1 LSKGDAE
8 GAGDR
13 PQHAL
18 STTCPEATGARHG
31 SDFGQKPGGNRA
43 NIPRI
48 QWRRSPWQNAT
59 AFSQSAAGT
68 VRTDRLGCD
77 LLRAWVSIAV
87 VLLALSAIVGL
98 SMSSATVEEE
108 RLLAA
113 FTVETRQQVHASA
126 EALARL
132 DSVHQDMQ
140 MLADLVERSRNDHQ
154 LDAATERRVWQS
166 AFRALAV
173 VVPQHRIIA
182 LVDPEGALDV
192 LAVDPTEKP
201 ATPETLLPSVKRLGI
216 EAARAGAETLGKPV
230 RLGARSFLVY
240 ATPVPS
246 GGAIVVASEA
256 AQLLR
261 SVAWPQIQDS
271 RLFVTDPSA
280 VVWSGC
286 ETAAGCRVT
295 EADVVPKVSITD
307 APLHLD
313 ARQAQRL
320 GLFPATALGLS
331 EKVVGPTGAWTV
343 TWIASSEPIKKREQ
357 SVLSRII
364 TTAIAAAVVVA
375 AVGTVLLRQQRRAAG
390 LTNQLRYAEAK
401 AQARDLENQLVRADR
416 LITVGVMATEIAHEV
431 GTPLAVVRGRAEQVI
446 RQVGAGRGGDDLR
459 VIIKHVDQISATI
472 RQLLDFSR
480 RSAFDQ
486 RSIAL
491 AVIVERTRELLLLKL
506 EARRLQLEVHLN
518 DDLPMLT
525 ADPDQ
530 LQQVLVNL
538 LINACDASPPG
549 GQVSLSARRAPSDM
563 VQIEVLDR
571 GCGISP
577 EHLAAV
583 FEPFFTTKPRGEG
596 TGLGLSITAGIVRN
610 HAGQIDLR
618 SAPGAGTTVTVLW
631 PASPPGGGAH
641 V

>member
-1 LSKGDAE
+1 
-8 GAGDR
+8 
-13 PQHAL
+13 
-18 STTCPEATGARHG
+18 
-31 SDFGQKPGGNRA
+31 
-43 NIPRI
+43 
-48 QWRRSPWQNAT
+48 
-59 AFSQSAAGT
+59 
-68 VRTDRLGCD
+68 V
-77 LLRAWVSIAV
+77 RAWGSIAI
-87 VLLALSAIVGL
+87 VLMALSAIVGL
-98 SMSSATVEEE
+98 SVSSATVEEE
-108 RLLAA
+108 RLLGA
-113 FTVETRQQVHASA
+113 FTAETRQQVHASA
-126 EALARL
+126 EALSRL

-182 LVDPEGALDV
+182 LVDTRGALDV

-201 ATPETLLPSVKRLGI
+201 ATPEALLPSVRRLGI
-216 EAARAGAETLGKPV
+216 EAAEKQAETLGKPV
-230 RLGARSFLVY
+230 RFGARSFLIY

-261 SVAWPQIQDS
+261 SVAWPQLPSS

-286 ETAAGCRVT
+286 ETPAGCQVA
-295 EADVVPKVSITD
+295 EAEIVPRSD
-307 APLHLD
+307 ATASPLRLD

-320 GLFPATALGLS
+320 GLFPAVALCLS
-331 EKVVGPTGAWTV
+331 ERVVGPTGTWTV
-343 TWIASSEPIKKREQ
+343 TWIASTEPINEREQ
-357 SVLSRII
+357 SVLSRIV

-375 AVGTVLLRQQRRAAG
+375 AVGTVLLRQQRRAVA
-390 LTNQLRYAEAK
+390 LANQLRYAEAK

-446 RQVGAGRGGDDLR
+446 REVGAGGGGEDLR
-459 VIIKHVDQISATI
+459 VIIKQVDQISSTI

-480 RSAFDQ
+480 RSAFDK
-486 RSIAL
+486 RSVAL
-491 AVIVERTRELLLLKL
+491 ALIVERTRELLLLKL
-506 EARRLQLEVHLN
+506 EARRLQLDVRLH

-538 LINACDASPPG
+538 LINACDASQSG
-549 GQVSLSARRAPSDM
+549 GQVSLSARRAPNDM
-563 VQIEVLDR
+563 VRIQVLDR

-583 FEPFFTTKPRGEG
+583 FDPFFTTKPRGEG

-618 SAPGAGTTVTVLW
+618 SAPGEGTTVTVLW
-631 PASPPGGGAH
+631 PASPPHAVAH